1 MVVGTAEDTE
11 VEVIVM
17 AVVMAVVAEEDLM
30 EGAMVKNLMN
40 FPAGPGNLRQ
50 NLLYISQ
57 TNGDFS
63 TCIKRIIFRK

>member
-1 MVVGTAEDTE
+1 MGASENTG
-11 VEVIVM
+11 VEVM
-17 AVVMAVVAEEDLM
+17 AVDVVMAVVAEEDLM